1 MEGFVENLLTAS
13 FHGSV
18 LILAVLVIR
27 LVLWKTP
34 KKYIC
39 LLWLLAGIRLLL
51 PIEIRSDLSLQPRFT
66 LPALPEGSWRVW
78 LICLWAVIAAG
89 FGVYSL
95 VSYRKLKQR
104 VRGAVPIRGG
114 WESDHIDTAF
124 ILGFV
129 KPKILIP
136 TGMSSQSRRYIL
148 AHERTHLDKGDHWI
162 KMIGFL
168 ALALHWFNP
177 LVWVAYI
184 CLCKDIEMACDQRVV
199 QFMEVA
205 ERKSYS
211 SALLSCSSRR
221 FHLTASP
228 VAFGEVNVKKRIISV
243 LNYKKPSFWISL
255 LGVLAFFFV
264 AICFLTSPA
273 GDEAKLTPEQQAQM
287 ALVAQCREELEAKF
301 HQSQFHYD
309 ISGTDTRGSLL
320 FQTKLVKLGD
330 DRMWNYLASLGP
342 ETADG
347 RMELGGKHYAWSNDS
362 WVETDAEDRQF
373 AAWQELFLW
382 DMDTVSSV
390 SDTVTDQVRKVSF
403 HACWQDENQTIYTET
418 VTLHYDLEGTLLEV
432 IIDQPN
438 YPNVHR
444 VYLEL
449 DLLEIIHEGREE
461 ETPEGLFAQAGKS
474 IQAGFLSSQELDTQ
488 AEYDSWGF
496 FFRVD
501 DDRLSGNGADVGY
514 SQSALGQGVL
524 STTDEYWLEKNVD
537 GQWQP
542 LPTIANPNWNL
553 QRIGITKDYGP
564 YGYLDW
570 TPLYGQLQPG
580 HYRLGKNVTCRD
592 DQGSG
597 SKTAAFYAE
606 FELCESVDL
615 NSPEAKAAVERCYE
629 KLEELKARKVLHWY
643 SQSAVQSNVYSS
655 NETWAN
661 GENFMNVSKNNGPGT
676 PQEQWTEQEKALF
689 PRTNIT
695 IRYNGV
701 GYGAIREDP
710 EDITSNVLGVGI
722 GTLSPNRGGYTWN
735 SISDDFNTLFF
746 ERNNHSISFPEDVG
760 VVSPELVRFKMNWR
774 FEEGL
779 KCSAMLTYRFDSSGN
794 LTFME
799 YKLWDPLDGKEDVT
813 SIEILDDSPEEI
825 QEKIAS
831 SVQNL
836 TWESFSWEE
845 AEKKYTSGGFNTR
858 QQGFAN
864 TTTQTVADP
873 LTAAKLAQKEY
884 PNLSQEVGTSVFRD
898 EAAGMWKVTFQCEVS
913 RQDQY
918 DFRDVYL
925 TDDGITRLLVYEGPL
940 EFDESRK

>member
-51 PIEIRSDLSLQPRFT
+51 PIEIRSDLSLQPRFA
-66 LPALPEGSWRVW
+66 LPALPEGSWKIW

-136 TGMSSQSRRYIL
+136 TGMSSQSRQYIL

-211 SALLSCSSRR
+211 AALLSCSSRR
-221 FHLTASP
+221 FHLAASP

-273 GDEAKLTPEQQAQM
+273 GDAAKLTPEQQAQM
-287 ALVAQCREELEAKF
+287 AQVAQCREELEAKF
-301 HQSQFHYD
+301 NQSQFHYD
-309 ISGTDTRGSLL
+309 VSGTDARGSLL

-347 RMELGGKHYAWSNDS
+347 RMEYGGKHYAWSNDS

-373 AAWQELFLW
+373 TAWQELFLW

-390 SDTVTDQVRKVSF
+390 SDTVTDQVRNVSF
-403 HACWQDENQTIYTET
+403 HACWQDENQTVYTET
-418 VTLHYDLEGTLLEV
+418 VTLVYDLEGTLLEV

-438 YPNVHR
+438 YPNTQR
-444 VYLEL
+444 VYLKL
-449 DLLEIIHEGREE
+449 GLLEIIHEGREE
-461 ETPEGLFAQAGKS
+461 ETPESLFAQAGKS

-570 TPLYGQLQPG
+570 TPIYGQLQPG
-580 HYRLGKNVTCRD
+580 RYRLGKNVTCQD
-592 DQGSG
+592 GQGSG

-643 SQSAVQSNVYSS
+643 TYANGDST
-655 NETWAN
+655 ETWTD
-661 GENFMNVSKNNGPGT
+661 GKNFMRINKYNGLRM
-676 PQEQWTEQEKALF
+676 PQDQWSEHDKELF
-689 PRTNIT
+689 PRTDIT
-695 IRYNGV
+695 IRYDGV
-701 GYGAIREDP
+701 GYHAIREDP
-710 EDITSNVLGVGI
+710 ENLTSNVLGVGI
-722 GTLSPNRGGYTWN
+722 GTLSPNRGGYTWAGFG
-735 SISDDFNTLFF
+735 DELFLTFF
-746 ERNNHSISFPEDVG
+746 ERNNHTISFPEGTG
-760 VVSPELVRFKMNWR
+760 VVSPELVRFTNS
-774 FEEGL
+774 
-779 KCSAMLTYRFDSSGN
+779 SALLTYRFDSSGN
-794 LTFME
+794 LIAME
-799 YKLWDPLDGKEDVT
+799 YKTWHSDGTEFVT
-813 SIEILDDSPEEI
+813 TIEIREDSPEEI

-831 SVQNL
+831 SVQTI

-845 AEKKYTSGGFNTR
+845 AEKKYTSGGFDTR
-858 QQGFAN
+858 QQGFVN
-864 TTTQTVADP
+864 TTVQAAADP
-873 LTAAKLAQKEY
+873 LTAAKLARKEY
-884 PNLSQEVGTSVFRD
+884 PNLSQEVSTCVFRD

-913 RQDQY
+913 RQAQY

-940 EFDESRK
+940 KFDESRK

>member
-1 MEGFVENLLTAS
+1 MEGFVENLLIAS

-18 LILAVLVIR
+18 LILVVLAIR

-51 PIEIRSDLSLQPRFT
+51 PIEIRSDLSLQPRFA

-78 LICLWAVIAAG
+78 LICLWVVIAAG

-221 FHLTASP
+221 FHLAASP

-273 GDEAKLTPEQQAQM
+273 GDAAKLTPEQQAQM
-287 ALVAQCREELEAKF
+287 AQVAQCREELEAKF

-347 RMELGGKHYAWSNDS
+347 RMELGGKHYAWHEDG
-362 WVETDAEDRQF
+362 WVETDAEARQF

-390 SDTVTDQVRKVSF
+390 SDTVTDQVRNVSF

-438 YPNVHR
+438 YPNTQR
-444 VYLEL
+444 VYLKL
-449 DLLEIIHEGREE
+449 GLLEIIHEGREE
-461 ETPEGLFAQAGKS
+461 ETPESLFAQAGKS
-474 IQAGFLSSQELDTQ
+474 IQAGILSSQELDTK

-501 DDRLSGNGADVGY
+501 NDRLSGNGADVTY
-514 SQSALGQGVL
+514 SQTALGQGVL
-524 STTDEYWLEKNVD
+524 SITDEYWLEKNVD
-537 GQWQP
+537 GQWEP
-542 LPTIANPNWNL
+542 LPTIATPNWTL
-553 QRIGITKDYGP
+553 QGIGITKEYGAF
-564 YGYLDW
+564 GYLDW

-580 HYRLGKNVTCRD
+580 QYRMGKNVTCRD
-592 DQGSG
+592 GQGSG
-597 SKTAAFYAE
+597 RTAAFYAE
-606 FELCESVDL
+606 FELYESVDL

-643 SQSAVQSNVYSS
+643 TYANEDST
-655 NETWAN
+655 ETWTD
-661 GENFMNVSKNNGPGT
+661 GENFMTINKYNGPRE
-676 PQEQWTEQEKALF
+676 PQDQWSEYQKKLF
-689 PRTNIT
+689 PRTDIT
-695 IRYNGV
+695 IRYDGV
-701 GYGAIREDP
+701 GYHAIREDP
-710 EDITSNVLGVGI
+710 ENLASNVLGVGI
-722 GTLSPNRGGYTWN
+722 GTLSPNRGGYTRVGFGDEL
-735 SISDDFNTLFF
+735 SLSFF
-746 ERNNHSISFPEDVG
+746 ERKNHTISFPEGTG
-760 VVSPELVRFKMNWR
+760 VVSPEMVRFTKSS
-774 FEEGL
+774 EL
-779 KCSAMLTYRFDSSGN
+779 LTYRFDSSGN
-794 LTFME
+794 LIAME
-799 YKLWDPLDGKEDVT
+799 YKTWHSDGAEFET
-813 SIEILDDSPEEI
+813 TIEIREDSPEEI

-873 LTAAKLAQKEY
+873 LTAAKLARKEY
-884 PNLSQEVGTSVFRD
+884 PNLSQEIGTRVFRD
-898 EAAGMWKVTFQCEVS
+898 EAAGMWKVTFRCEVS
-913 RQDQY
+913 PQAQY

-940 EFDESRK
+940 ESDKPRK

>member
-51 PIEIRSDLSLQPRFT
+51 PIEIRSDLSLQPRFA

-104 VRGAVPIRGG
+104 VRGAVPIRSG

-168 ALALHWFNP
+168 ALSLHWFNP

-221 FHLTASP
+221 FHLAASP

-273 GDEAKLTPEQQAQM
+273 GDAAKLTPEQQAQM
-287 ALVAQCREELEAKF
+287 AQVAQCREELEAKF
-301 HQSQFHYD
+301 NQSQFHYD
-309 ISGTDTRGSLL
+309 ISGTDARGSLL

-330 DRMWNYLASLGP
+330 DKMWNYLASLGP

-347 RMELGGKHYAWSNDS
+347 RMEYGGKHYAWSNDS

-390 SDTVTDQVRKVSF
+390 SDTVTDQVRNVSF

-438 YPNVHR
+438 YPNTQR
-444 VYLEL
+444 VYLKL
-449 DLLEIIHEGREE
+449 GLLEIIHEGREE
-461 ETPEGLFAQAGKS
+461 ETPESLFAQAGKS
-474 IQAGFLSSQELDTQ
+474 IQAGILSSQELDTK

-501 DDRLSGNGADVGY
+501 NDRLSSNGADVTY
-514 SQSALGQGVL
+514 SQTALGQGVL
-524 STTDEYWLEKNVD
+524 SITDEYWLEKNVD

-542 LPTIANPNWNL
+542 LPTIATPNWTL
-553 QRIGITKDYGP
+553 QDIVITKEYGAF
-564 YGYLDW
+564 GYLDW

-580 HYRLGKNVTCRD
+580 QYRMGKNVTCRD
-592 DQGSG
+592 GQGSG

-643 SQSAVQSNVYSS
+643 TYANEDST
-655 NETWAN
+655 ETWTD
-661 GENFMNVSKNNGPGT
+661 GENFMTINKYNGPRE
-676 PQEQWTEQEKALF
+676 PQDQWSEYDKKLF
-689 PRTNIT
+689 PRTDIT
-695 IRYNGV
+695 IRYDGV
-701 GYGAIREDP
+701 GYHAIREDP
-710 EDITSNVLGVGI
+710 ENLASNVLGVGI
-722 GTLSPNRGGYTWN
+722 GTLSPNRGGYTWVGFGDELFL
-735 SISDDFNTLFF
+735 SFF
-746 ERNNHSISFPEDVG
+746 ERKNHTISFPEGTG
-760 VVSPELVRFKMNWR
+760 VVSPEMVRFTKSS
-774 FEEGL
+774 EL
-779 KCSAMLTYRFDSSGN
+779 LTYRFDSSGN
-794 LTFME
+794 LIAME
-799 YKLWDPLDGKEDVT
+799 YKTWHSDGAEFET
-813 SIEILDDSPEEI
+813 TIEIREDSPEEI

-864 TTTQTVADP
+864 TTSQTVADP
-873 LTAAKLAQKEY
+873 LTAAKLARKEY
-884 PNLSQEVGTSVFRD
+884 PNLSQEIGTRVFRD

-913 RQDQY
+913 PQAQY

-940 EFDESRK
+940 ECDESRK

>member
-13 FHGSV
+13 FHGSI
-18 LILAVLVIR
+18 LILVVLVIR

-51 PIEIRSDLSLQPRFT
+51 PIEIRSDLSLQPRFA

-136 TGMSSQSRRYIL
+136 TGMSSQSRRHIL

-221 FHLTASP
+221 FHLAASP

-273 GDEAKLTPEQQAQM
+273 VDAAKLTPEQQAQM
-287 ALVAQCREELEAKF
+287 AQVAQCREELEAKF
-301 HQSQFHYD
+301 NQSQFRYD
-309 ISGTDTRGSLL
+309 ISGTDARGSLL

-403 HACWQDENQTIYTET
+403 HACWQDENQTVYTET
-418 VTLHYDLEGTLLEV
+418 VTLRYDLEGTLLEV

-449 DLLEIIHEGREE
+449 GLLEIVHEGREE
-461 ETPEGLFAQAGKS
+461 ETPESLFSQAGKS
-474 IQAGFLSSQELDTQ
+474 IQAGFLSSQELDTK

-501 DDRLSGNGADVGY
+501 NDRLSGNGTDVTY
-514 SQSALGQGVL
+514 SQTALGQGVL

-570 TPLYGQLQPG
+570 TPIYGQLQPG

-592 DQGSG
+592 GQGS

-606 FELCESVDL
+606 FELCESADL
-615 NSPEAKAAVERCYE
+615 NSPETKAAVERCYE

-643 SQSAVQSNVYSS
+643 TYANGDST
-655 NETWAN
+655 ETWTD
-661 GENFMNVSKNNGPGT
+661 GENFMTINKYNGPRE
-676 PQEQWTEQEKALF
+676 PQDQWSEYDKKLF
-689 PRTNIT
+689 PRTDIT
-695 IRYNGV
+695 IRYDGV
-701 GYGAIREDP
+701 GYHAIREDP
-710 EDITSNVLGVGI
+710 ENLASNVLGVGI
-722 GTLSPNRGGYTWN
+722 GTLSPNRGGYTWVGFG
-735 SISDDFNTLFF
+735 DELFLTFF
-746 ERNNHSISFPEDVG
+746 ERKNHTISFPEGTG
-760 VVSPELVRFKMNWR
+760 VVSPEMVRFTKSS
-774 FEEGL
+774 EL
-779 KCSAMLTYRFDSSGN
+779 LTYRFDSSGN
-794 LTFME
+794 LIAME
-799 YKLWDPLDGKEDVT
+799 YKTWHPDGAEFVT
-813 SIEILDDSPEEI
+813 TIEIREDSPEEI

-831 SVQNL
+831 SVQAL

-858 QQGFAN
+858 QQGFVN
-864 TTTQTVADP
+864 TTTQTAADP
-873 LTAAKLAQKEY
+873 LTAAKLARKEY
-884 PNLSQEVGTSVFRD
+884 PNLSQEIGTRVFRD
-898 EAAGMWKVTFQCEVS
+898 EAAEMWKVTFQCEVS
-913 RQDQY
+913 RQAQY

-940 EFDESRK
+940 EWDESRK

>member
-18 LILAVLVIR
+18 LILVVLVIR

-51 PIEIRSDLSLQPRFT
+51 PIEIRSDLSLQPRFA
-66 LPALPEGSWRVW
+66 LPTLPEGSWRVW

-95 VSYRKLKQR
+95 VSYQKLKQR

-221 FHLTASP
+221 FHLAASP

-287 ALVAQCREELEAKF
+287 AQVAQCREDLEEKF
-301 HQSQFHYD
+301 RQPQFHYE
-309 ISGTDTRGSLL
+309 ILGTDTRGSVR
-320 FQTKLVKLGD
+320 FQTDLVKLGE
-330 DRMWNYLASLGP
+330 DRLWNYLDHSRP

-347 RMELGGKHYAWSNDS
+347 RMEYGGKHYAWSNDS

-373 AAWQELFLW
+373 AVWQELFLW

-444 VYLEL
+444 VYLKL
-449 DLLEIIHEGREE
+449 GLLEIIHEGREE
-461 ETPEGLFAQAGKS
+461 ETPESLFAQAGKF
-474 IQAGFLSSQELDTQ
+474 IQAGFLSSQELDTK

-501 DDRLSGNGADVGY
+501 NDRLSGNGTDVTY
-514 SQSALGQGVL
+514 SQTAMGQGVL

-542 LPTIANPNWNL
+542 LPTIATPNWTL
-553 QRIGITKDYGP
+553 QDIVITKEYGAF
-564 YGYLDW
+564 GYLDW

-580 HYRLGKNVTCRD
+580 QYRMGKYVTCLD
-592 DQGSG
+592 GQGS
-597 SKTAAFYAE
+597 SRTAAFYAE
-606 FELCESVDL
+606 FELYESVDL

-643 SQSAVQSNVYSS
+643 TYANGDST
-655 NETWAN
+655 ETWTD
-661 GENFMNVSKNNGPGT
+661 GENFMTIGKYNGPRE
-676 PQEQWTEQEKALF
+676 PQDQWSEYQKKLF
-689 PRTNIT
+689 PRTDIT
-695 IRYNGV
+695 IRYDGV
-701 GYGAIREDP
+701 GYHAIREDP
-710 EDITSNVLGVGI
+710 ENLASNVLGVGI
-722 GTLSPNRGGYTWN
+722 GTLSPNRGGYTWVGFG
-735 SISDDFNTLFF
+735 DELFLTFF
-746 ERNNHSISFPEDVG
+746 ERNNHTISFPEGTG
-760 VVSPELVRFKMNWR
+760 VVSPEMVRFTKSS
-774 FEEGL
+774 EL
-779 KCSAMLTYRFDSSGN
+779 LTYRFDSSGN
-794 LTFME
+794 LIAME
-799 YKLWDPLDGKEDVT
+799 YKTWHPDGAEFET
-813 SIEILDDSPEEI
+813 TIEIREDSPEEI
-825 QEKIAS
+825 QETIAS
-831 SVQNL
+831 SVQTI

-845 AEKKYTSGGFNTR
+845 AEKKYTSGGFDTR
-858 QQGFAN
+858 QQGFVN
-864 TTTQTVADP
+864 TTVQTAADP
-873 LTAAKLAQKEY
+873 LTAAKLARKEY
-884 PNLSQEVGTSVFRD
+884 PNLSQEIGTRVFRD

-913 RQDQY
+913 WQAQY

-940 EFDESRK
+940 ECDESRK

>member
-51 PIEIRSDLSLQPRFT
+51 PIEIRSDLSLQPRFS

-211 SALLSCSSRR
+211 SALLSCSSRQ

-273 GDEAKLTPEQQAQM
+273 GDEAKLTPEQQTQM
-287 ALVAQCREELEAKF
+287 AQVAQCREELEAKF
-301 HQSQFHYD
+301 NQSQFHYD
-309 ISGTDTRGSLL
+309 ISGTDARGSLL
-320 FQTKLVKLGD
+320 FQTKLVKLGE

-347 RMELGGKHYAWSNDS
+347 RMEYGGKHYAWSNDS

-390 SDTVTDQVRKVSF
+390 SDTVTDQVRNVSF
-403 HACWQDENQTIYTET
+403 HACWQDENQTVYTET
-418 VTLHYDLEGTLLEV
+418 VTLRYDLEGTLLEV

-438 YPNVHR
+438 YPNTQR
-444 VYLEL
+444 VYLKL
-449 DLLEIIHEGREE
+449 GLLEIIHEGREE
-461 ETPEGLFAQAGKS
+461 ETPESLFAQAGKS
-474 IQAGFLSSQELDTQ
+474 IQAGFLSSQELDTK

-570 TPLYGQLQPG
+570 TPIYGQLQPG
-580 HYRLGKNVTCRD
+580 RYRLGKNVTCQD
-592 DQGSG
+592 GQGSG

-643 SQSAVQSNVYSS
+643 TYANGDST
-655 NETWAN
+655 ETWTD
-661 GENFMNVSKNNGPGT
+661 GENFMRINKYNGLRM
-676 PQEQWTEQEKALF
+676 PQDQWSEHDKELF
-689 PRTNIT
+689 PRTDIT
-695 IRYNGV
+695 IRYDGV
-701 GYGAIREDP
+701 GYHAIREDP
-710 EDITSNVLGVGI
+710 ENLTSNVLGVGI
-722 GTLSPNRGGYTWN
+722 DTLSPNRGGYTWVGFG
-735 SISDDFNTLFF
+735 DELFLTFF
-746 ERNNHSISFPEDVG
+746 ERNNHTISFPEGTG
-760 VVSPELVRFKMNWR
+760 VVSPEMVRFTKSS
-774 FEEGL
+774 EL
-779 KCSAMLTYRFDSSGN
+779 LTYRFDSSGN
-794 LTFME
+794 LIAME
-799 YKLWDPLDGKEDVT
+799 YKTWHSDGTEFVT
-813 SIEILDDSPEEI
+813 TIEIREDSPEEI

-831 SVQNL
+831 SVQTI

-845 AEKKYTSGGFNTR
+845 AEKKYTSGGFDTR
-858 QQGFAN
+858 QQGFVN
-864 TTTQTVADP
+864 TTTQTVANP
-873 LTAAKLAQKEY
+873 LTAAKLARKEY
-884 PNLSQEVGTSVFRD
+884 PNLSQEVGTRVFRD

-913 RQDQY
+913 RQAQY

-940 EFDESRK
+940 KFDESRK

>member
-1 MEGFVENLLTAS
+1 
-13 FHGSV
+13 
-18 LILAVLVIR
+18 
-27 LVLWKTP
+27 
-34 KKYIC
+34 
-39 LLWLLAGIRLLL
+39 
-51 PIEIRSDLSLQPRFT
+51 
-66 LPALPEGSWRVW
+66 
-78 LICLWAVIAAG
+78 
-89 FGVYSL
+89 
-95 VSYRKLKQR
+95 
-104 VRGAVPIRGG
+104 
-114 WESDHIDTAF
+114 
-124 ILGFV
+124 
-129 KPKILIP
+129 
-136 TGMSSQSRRYIL
+136 MSSQSRRYIL

-211 SALLSCSSRR
+211 AALLSCSSRR
-221 FHLTASP
+221 FHLAASP

-273 GDEAKLTPEQQAQM
+273 GDAAKLTPEQQAQM
-287 ALVAQCREELEAKF
+287 AQVAQCREELEAKF
-301 HQSQFHYD
+301 NQSQFRYD
-309 ISGTDTRGSLL
+309 ISGTDARGSLL

-418 VTLHYDLEGTLLEV
+418 VTLRYDLEGTLLEV

-449 DLLEIIHEGREE
+449 GLLEIVHEGREE
-461 ETPEGLFAQAGKS
+461 ETPESLFAQAGKS
-474 IQAGFLSSQELDTQ
+474 IQAGFLSSQELDTK

-501 DDRLSGNGADVGY
+501 NDRLSGNGTDVTY
-514 SQSALGQGVL
+514 SQTALGQGVL

-580 HYRLGKNVTCRD
+580 QYRMGKNVTCRD
-592 DQGSG
+592 GQGSG
-597 SKTAAFYAE
+597 RTAAFYAE

-643 SQSAVQSNVYSS
+643 TYANGDST
-655 NETWAN
+655 ETWTD
-661 GENFMNVSKNNGPGT
+661 GENFMTINKYNGPRE
-676 PQEQWTEQEKALF
+676 PQDQWSEYDKKLF
-689 PRTNIT
+689 PRTDIT
-695 IRYNGV
+695 IRYDGV
-701 GYGAIREDP
+701 GYHAIREDP
-710 EDITSNVLGVGI
+710 ENLASNVLGVGI
-722 GTLSPNRGGYTWN
+722 GTLSPNRGGYTWVGFGDELFL
-735 SISDDFNTLFF
+735 SFF
-746 ERNNHSISFPEDVG
+746 ERKNHTISFPEGTG
-760 VVSPELVRFKMNWR
+760 VVSPEMVRFTKSS
-774 FEEGL
+774 EL
-779 KCSAMLTYRFDSSGN
+779 LTYRFDSSGN
-794 LTFME
+794 LIAME
-799 YKLWDPLDGKEDVT
+799 YKTWHPDGAEFVT
-813 SIEILDDSPEEI
+813 TIEIREDSPEEI

-831 SVQNL
+831 SVQTL

-858 QQGFAN
+858 QQGFVN
-864 TTTQTVADP
+864 TTVQTAADP
-873 LTAAKLAQKEY
+873 LTAAKLARKEY
-884 PNLSQEVGTSVFRD
+884 PNLSQEIGTRVFRD
-898 EAAGMWKVTFQCEVS
+898 EAAEMWKVTFQCEVS
-913 RQDQY
+913 RQAQY

-940 EFDESRK
+940 KFDESRK

>member
-1 MEGFVENLLTAS
+1 MEGFVENLLIAS

-18 LILAVLVIR
+18 LILVVLAIR

-51 PIEIRSDLSLQPRFT
+51 PIEVRSDLSLQPRFA
-66 LPALPEGSWRVW
+66 LPALPEGSWKIW

-148 AHERTHLDKGDHWI
+148 AHERTHLDMGDHWI

-199 QFMEVA
+199 QFMEVE

-273 GDEAKLTPEQQAQM
+273 GDAAKLTPEQQAQM
-287 ALVAQCREELEAKF
+287 AQVAQCREELEAKF

-309 ISGTDTRGSLL
+309 ISGTDARGSLL

-347 RMELGGKHYAWSNDS
+347 RMEYGGKHYAWSNDS

-418 VTLHYDLEGTLLEV
+418 VTLRYDLEGTLLEV

-449 DLLEIIHEGREE
+449 GLLEIVHEGREE
-461 ETPEGLFAQAGKS
+461 ETPESLFAQAGKS
-474 IQAGFLSSQELDTQ
+474 IQAGFLSSQELDTK

-501 DDRLSGNGADVGY
+501 NDRLSGNGTDVTY
-514 SQSALGQGVL
+514 SQTALGQGVL

-580 HYRLGKNVTCRD
+580 QYRMGKNVTCRD
-592 DQGSG
+592 GQGSG
-597 SKTAAFYAE
+597 RTAAFYAE

-643 SQSAVQSNVYSS
+643 TYANGDST
-655 NETWAN
+655 ETWTD
-661 GENFMNVSKNNGPGT
+661 GENFMTINKYNGPRE
-676 PQEQWTEQEKALF
+676 PQDQWSEYDKKLF
-689 PRTNIT
+689 PRTDIT
-695 IRYNGV
+695 IRYDGV
-701 GYGAIREDP
+701 GYHAIREDP
-710 EDITSNVLGVGI
+710 ENLASNVLGVGI
-722 GTLSPNRGGYTWN
+722 GTLSPNRGGYTWVGFGDELFL
-735 SISDDFNTLFF
+735 SFF
-746 ERNNHSISFPEDVG
+746 ERKNHTISFPEGTG
-760 VVSPELVRFKMNWR
+760 VVSPEMVRFTKSS
-774 FEEGL
+774 EL
-779 KCSAMLTYRFDSSGN
+779 LTYRFDSSGN
-794 LTFME
+794 LIAME
-799 YKLWDPLDGKEDVT
+799 YKTWHPDGAEFVT
-813 SIEILDDSPEEI
+813 TIEIREDSPEEI

-831 SVQNL
+831 SVQTL

-858 QQGFAN
+858 QQGFVN
-864 TTTQTVADP
+864 TTVQTAADP
-873 LTAAKLAQKEY
+873 LTAAKLARKEY
-884 PNLSQEVGTSVFRD
+884 PNLSQEIGTRVFRD
-898 EAAGMWKVTFQCEVS
+898 EAAEMWKVTFQCEVS
-913 RQDQY
+913 RQAQY

-940 EFDESRK
+940 KFDESRK

>member
-1 MEGFVENLLTAS
+1 MENFVNNLLTAS

-18 LILAVLVIR
+18 LILVVLVIR

-51 PIEIRSDLSLQPRFT
+51 PIEIRSDLSLQPRFS

-78 LICLWAVIAAG
+78 LLCLWAVIAAG
-89 FGVYSL
+89 FGGYSL
-95 VSYRKLKQR
+95 VSYRKLKRR

-136 TGMSSQSRRYIL
+136 TGMSNQSRRYIL

-211 SALLSCSSRR
+211 AALLSCSSRR
-221 FHLTASP
+221 FHLAASP

-273 GDEAKLTPEQQAQM
+273 GDAAKLTPEQQAQM
-287 ALVAQCREELEAKF
+287 AQVAQCREELEAKF
-301 HQSQFHYD
+301 NQSQFRYD
-309 ISGTDTRGSLL
+309 ISGTDARGSLL

-347 RMELGGKHYAWSNDS
+347 RMELGGKHYAWSNDG

-403 HACWQDENQTIYTET
+403 HACWQDENQTVYTET
-418 VTLHYDLEGTLLEV
+418 VTLCYDLEGTLLEV

-449 DLLEIIHEGREE
+449 GLLEIVHEGREE
-461 ETPEGLFAQAGKS
+461 ETPESLFAQAGKS
-474 IQAGFLSSQELDTQ
+474 IQAGFLSSQELDTK
-488 AEYDSWGF
+488 AEYDSWGL

-501 DDRLSGNGADVGY
+501 NDRLSGNGADVTY
-514 SQSALGQGVL
+514 SQTALGQGVL

-542 LPTIANPNWNL
+542 LPTIATPNWTL
-553 QRIGITKDYGP
+553 QDIVITKEYGAF
-564 YGYLDW
+564 GYLDW

-580 HYRLGKNVTCRD
+580 QYRMGKNVTCRD
-592 DQGSG
+592 GQGSG
-597 SKTAAFYAE
+597 RTAAFYAE

-643 SQSAVQSNVYSS
+643 TYANGDST
-655 NETWAN
+655 ETWTD
-661 GENFMNVSKNNGPGT
+661 GENFMTINKYNGPRE
-676 PQEQWTEQEKALF
+676 PQDQWSEYDKKLF
-689 PRTNIT
+689 PRTDIT
-695 IRYNGV
+695 IRYDGV
-701 GYGAIREDP
+701 GYHAIREAP
-710 EDITSNVLGVGI
+710 ENLASNVLGVGI
-722 GTLSPNRGGYTWN
+722 GTLSPNRGGYTWVGFGDELFL
-735 SISDDFNTLFF
+735 SFF
-746 ERNNHSISFPEDVG
+746 ERKNHTISFPEGTG
-760 VVSPELVRFKMNWR
+760 VVSPEMVRFTKSS
-774 FEEGL
+774 EL
-779 KCSAMLTYRFDSSGN
+779 LTYRFDSSGN
-794 LTFME
+794 LIAME
-799 YKLWDPLDGKEDVT
+799 YKTWHPDGAEFVT
-813 SIEILDDSPEEI
+813 TIEIREDSPEEI

-831 SVQNL
+831 SVQTL

-858 QQGFAN
+858 QQGFVN
-864 TTTQTVADP
+864 TTVQTAADP
-873 LTAAKLAQKEY
+873 LTAAKLARKEY
-884 PNLSQEVGTSVFRD
+884 PNLSQEIGTRVFRD
-898 EAAGMWKVTFQCEVS
+898 EAAEMWKVTFQCEVS
-913 RQDQY
+913 RQAQY

-925 TDDGITRLLVYEGPL
+925 TADGITRLLVYEGPL
-940 EFDESRK
+940 EFDEPRK

>member
-1 MEGFVENLLTAS
+1 MENFVNNLLTAS

-18 LILAVLVIR
+18 LILVVLVIR

-51 PIEIRSDLSLQPRFT
+51 PIEIRSDLSLQPRFS

-78 LICLWAVIAAG
+78 LLCLWAVIAAG

-95 VSYRKLKQR
+95 VSYRKLKRR

-211 SALLSCSSRR
+211 AALLSCSSRQ
-221 FHLTASP
+221 FHLAASP

-273 GDEAKLTPEQQAQM
+273 GDAAKLTPEQQAQM
-287 ALVAQCREELEAKF
+287 AQVAQCREELEEKF
-301 HQSQFHYD
+301 NQSQFLYD
-309 ISGTDTRGSLL
+309 ISGTDARGSLL

-403 HACWQDENQTIYTET
+403 HACWQDENQTVYTET
-418 VTLHYDLEGTLLEV
+418 VTLRYDLEGTLLEV

-438 YPNVHR
+438 YPNTQR
-444 VYLEL
+444 VYLKL
-449 DLLEIIHEGREE
+449 GLLEIIHEGREE
-461 ETPEGLFAQAGKS
+461 ETPESLFAQAGKA
-474 IQAGFLSSQELDTQ
+474 IQAGFLSSQELDTK

-496 FFRVD
+496 LLQVD

-514 SQSALGQGVL
+514 SQSALGQGDL
-524 STTDEYWLEKNVD
+524 STTDEYWLEKNAD

-570 TPLYGQLQPG
+570 TPIYGQLQPG
-580 HYRLGKNVTCRD
+580 RYRLGKNVTCRD
-592 DQGSG
+592 GQGSG

-606 FELCESVDL
+606 FELCESADL

-643 SQSAVQSNVYSS
+643 TYANGDST
-655 NETWAN
+655 ETWTD
-661 GENFMNVSKNNGPGT
+661 GENFMTINKYNGPRE
-676 PQEQWTEQEKALF
+676 PQDQWSEYDKKLF
-689 PRTNIT
+689 PRTDIT
-695 IRYNGV
+695 IRYDGV
-701 GYGAIREDP
+701 GYHAIREDP
-710 EDITSNVLGVGI
+710 ENLASNVLGVGI
-722 GTLSPNRGGYTWN
+722 GTLSPNRGGYTWVGFG
-735 SISDDFNTLFF
+735 DELFLTFF
-746 ERNNHSISFPEDVG
+746 ERNNHTISFPEGTG
-760 VVSPELVRFKMNWR
+760 VVSPEMVRFTKSS
-774 FEEGL
+774 EL
-779 KCSAMLTYRFDSSGN
+779 LTYRFDSSGN
-794 LTFME
+794 LIAME
-799 YKLWDPLDGKEDVT
+799 YKTWHPDGAEFET
-813 SIEILDDSPEEI
+813 TIEIREDSPEEI

-831 SVQNL
+831 SVQTL

-864 TTTQTVADP
+864 TTSQTVADP
-873 LTAAKLAQKEY
+873 LTAAKLARKEY

-913 RQDQY
+913 RQAQY

-940 EFDESRK
+940 ESVESRK

>member
-18 LILAVLVIR
+18 LILVVLVIR

-51 PIEIRSDLSLQPRFT
+51 PIEIRSDLSLQPRFA

-104 VRGAVPIRGG
+104 VRGAVPTRGG

-199 QFMEVA
+199 QFMEVE

-221 FHLTASP
+221 FHLAASP

-273 GDEAKLTPEQQAQM
+273 VDAAKLTPEQQAQM
-287 ALVAQCREELEAKF
+287 AQVAQCREELEAKF

-309 ISGTDTRGSLL
+309 ISGTDARGSLL

-330 DRMWNYLASLGP
+330 DKMWNYLASLGP

-347 RMELGGKHYAWSNDS
+347 RMEYGGKHYAWSNDS

-449 DLLEIIHEGREE
+449 GLLEIVHEGREE
-461 ETPEGLFAQAGKS
+461 ETPESLFSQAGKS
-474 IQAGFLSSQELDTQ
+474 IQAGFLSSQELDTK
-488 AEYDSWGF
+488 AEYDSWGL

-501 DDRLSGNGADVGY
+501 NDRLSGNGADVTY
-514 SQSALGQGVL
+514 SQTALGQGVL

-570 TPLYGQLQPG
+570 TPIYGQLQPG

-592 DQGSG
+592 GQGS

-606 FELCESVDL
+606 FELCESADL
-615 NSPEAKAAVERCYE
+615 NSPETKAAVERCYE

-643 SQSAVQSNVYSS
+643 TYANGDST
-655 NETWAN
+655 ETWTD
-661 GENFMNVSKNNGPGT
+661 GENFMTINKYNGPRE
-676 PQEQWTEQEKALF
+676 PQDQWSEYDKKLF
-689 PRTNIT
+689 PRTDIT
-695 IRYNGV
+695 IRYDGV
-701 GYGAIREDP
+701 GYHAIREDP
-710 EDITSNVLGVGI
+710 ENLASNVLGVGI
-722 GTLSPNRGGYTWN
+722 GTLSPNRGGYTWVGFGDELFL
-735 SISDDFNTLFF
+735 SFF
-746 ERNNHSISFPEDVG
+746 ERKNHTISFPEGTG
-760 VVSPELVRFKMNWR
+760 VVSPEMVRFTKSS
-774 FEEGL
+774 EL
-779 KCSAMLTYRFDSSGN
+779 LTYRFDSSGN
-794 LTFME
+794 LIAME
-799 YKLWDPLDGKEDVT
+799 YKTWHPDGAEFVT
-813 SIEILDDSPEEI
+813 TIEIREDSPEEI

-831 SVQNL
+831 SVQTL

-858 QQGFAN
+858 QQGFVN
-864 TTTQTVADP
+864 TTVQTAADP
-873 LTAAKLAQKEY
+873 LTAAKLARKEY
-884 PNLSQEVGTSVFRD
+884 PNLSQEIGTRVFRD
-898 EAAGMWKVTFQCEVS
+898 EAAEMWKVTFQCEVS
-913 RQDQY
+913 RQAQY

-940 EFDESRK
+940 EWDESRK